1 MTVSD
6 IINQLGEE
14 REAYFHAVSPPVIQS
29 SNFTCPTVSR
39 LREALENEFE
49 IPIYTRGINPT
60 VNILRQKL
68 AALEGA
74 EDALITSSGCAA
86 ISSAVIANLSQ
97 GDHVICV
104 RKPYSWTNTLF
115 NNFLTRFGIT
125 TTMID
130 GRDPQNFI
138 QAIQPNTRLF
148 YLESPN
154 SMTFELQDLQ
164 AVEAIA
170 KQHGILTIIDNSYNT
185 PLYLNPIELGID
197 IVVHTGTKYI
207 SGHSDVVAGVI
218 CGKST
223 MIRKIFGLEYMT
235 LGGIPSPHDA
245 WLMIRGLRTLPLR
258 LQQSSA
264 SAGKIV
270 DFLHGHPKIKK
281 IIWPFH
287 PSHEQYSLAKRQMK
301 GCSGLF
307 SVILKT
313 DQPEK
318 IEKFCESLTRFLL
331 AVSWGGFESL
341 VFPALALSHPSNH
354 GDSLI
359 PWNLVRFY
367 IGLEET
373 DDLIDDLKRALA
385 FI

>member
-1 MTVSD
+1 MTISD

-29 SNFTCPTVSR
+29 SNFTYSTVSR
-39 LREALENEFE
+39 LKEALENEFE

-60 VNILRQKL
+60 VNILRKKL

-86 ISSAVIANLSQ
+86 ISSAVIANLNQ
-97 GDHVICV
+97 GDHVVCV

-115 NNFLTRFGIT
+115 NQFLVRFGIS

-130 GRDPQNFI
+130 GRDLQNFVN
-138 QAIQPNTRLF
+138 AIQPNTRLF

-154 SMTFELQDLQ
+154 SMTFELQDLP
-164 AVEAIA
+164 AVAEIA
-170 KQHGILTIIDNSYNT
+170 RKHGILTIIDNSYNT
-185 PLYLNPIELGID
+185 PLYLQPIALGID

-218 CGKST
+218 CGKT
-223 MIRKIFGLEYMT
+223 EMIRKIFETEYMT

-258 LQQSSA
+258 LRQSSE
-264 SAGKIV
+264 SAQKII
-270 DFLHGHPKIKK
+270 DFLEKHPKIEK
-281 IIWPFH
+281 ILWPFH
-287 PSHEQYSLAKRQMK
+287 PSHEQYALSKKMLT

-313 DQPEK
+313 DQSEK
-318 IEKFCESLTRFLL
+318 VEKFCESLKRFLL

-341 VFPALALSHPSNH
+341 VFPAIALTHPSNE
-354 GDSLI
+354 GDSRI

-367 IGLEET
+367 IGLEDA
-373 DDLIDDLKRALA
+373 DDLIEDLKSALA
-385 FI
+385 FV